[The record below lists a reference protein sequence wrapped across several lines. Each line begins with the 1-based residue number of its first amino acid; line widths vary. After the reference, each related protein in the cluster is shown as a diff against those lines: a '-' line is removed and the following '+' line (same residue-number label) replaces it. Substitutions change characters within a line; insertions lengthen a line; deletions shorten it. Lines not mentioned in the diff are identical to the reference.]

1 MDWENMIKYKNKKK
15 SKLRTR
21 VEFPKEF
28 LYINSYIYI
37 PVLHKR
43 ISLRVRSLFIF

>member
-15 SKLRTR
+15 FKLCIW
-21 VEFPKEF
+21 VEFLKEF

-37 PVLHKR
+37 LVLYKC
-43 ISLRVRSLFIF
+43 ILLRV